1 MRWCSLI
8 IKFWTLRTSLEV
20 VVGSSRG
27 IFSGGGEGFLVC
39 RGLASL
45 SESSLGRF
53 KGSKGFDNS
62 WLSDGGVAGGVG
74 LFFSSNVLAAS
85 GVRGGVGLFF
95 ARGLSSS
102 SLARFNVSLS
112 SAAFTAS
119 PFSGPRLVPRSA
131 ILRLRFLSGSPL
143 SDPDRGDALLACELF
158 ILYSSDTLAESKSA
172 GDAGAVGT
180 SSEIAIGVAESKE
193 MASASSVLFFSAE
206 EATAETMFLWRQF
219 ISSTPWLIWRTLTS
233 CGGEGREL
241 EGEGVRDR
249 EMPSS
254 SSVDSSRILFFFFG
268 DL

>member
-1 MRWCSLI
+1 
-8 IKFWTLRTSLEV
+8 
-20 VVGSSRG
+20 
-27 IFSGGGEGFLVC
+27 
-39 RGLASL
+39 
-45 SESSLGRF
+45 
-53 KGSKGFDNS
+53 
-62 WLSDGGVAGGVG
+62 
-74 LFFSSNVLAAS
+74 
-85 GVRGGVGLFF
+85 
-95 ARGLSSS
+95 
-102 SLARFNVSLS
+102 
-112 SAAFTAS
+112 
-119 PFSGPRLVPRSA
+119 
-131 ILRLRFLSGSPL
+131 
-143 SDPDRGDALLACELF
+143 
-158 ILYSSDTLAESKSA
+158 LAESKSA